1 MSDAKSTYPSR
12 TAEQFVVR
20 FPDGMRDRLKDAA
33 AENGRSMNA
42 EIVAR
47 LQNTF
52 EAQSGD
58 SALRLQV
65 EENTAALRRLEALME
80 GLLQAVQLP
89 KSPAG

>member
-1 MSDAKSTYPSR
+1 MAQLINQDDFLKTALRIPRDLHEQIQSAAKAT
-12 TAEQFVVR
+12 
-20 FPDGMRDRLKDAA
+20 
-33 AENGRSMNA
+33 GRSMNA

>member
-1 MSDAKSTYPSR
+1 MSREDPQMKIRLA
-12 TAEQFVVR
+12 
-20 FPDGMRDRLKDAA
+20 PDLKDRIEDAA
-33 AENGRSMNA
+33 KENGRSMNA

-47 LQNTF
+47 LHQAF

-80 GLLQAVQLP
+80 ELLQAVQLP

>member
-1 MSDAKSTYPSR
+1 MKQTDP
-12 TAEQFVVR
+12 QFKLR
-20 FPDGMRDRLKDAA
+20 FPSGMRDRLKDAA
-33 AENGRSMNA
+33 HANGRSMNA

-80 GLLQAVQLP
+80 ELLQAIQPP

>member
-1 MSDAKSTYPSR
+1 MAR
-12 TAEQFVVR
+12 TDPQVNFRMPQAL
-20 FPDGMRDRLKDAA
+20 RDDLERASVL
-33 AENGRSMNA
+33 NNRTLSA